1 MDLKQHHTSY
11 TLLQDTAHAKYFLFT
26 LLEYTEQT
34 TEFHSSL
41 SPYDFVAKRSKD
53 TYNHENLQLHKNL
66 SFDEEK
72 EEVKFT
78 VIFMVIIIKFHTK
91 FMVEEKRYRKGKLT
105 RMFSLQDNLPS
116 HYRVCIFNILFV
128 LFMFAIVM
136 IAELII
142 DIPSL

>member
-1 MDLKQHHTSY
+1 M
-11 TLLQDTAHAKYFLFT
+11 
-26 LLEYTEQT
+26 
-34 TEFHSSL
+34 
-41 SPYDFVAKRSKD
+41 AKRSKD

-105 RMFSLQDNLPS
+105 RMFSL
-116 HYRVCIFNILFV
+116 
-128 LFMFAIVM
+128 
-136 IAELII
+136 
-142 DIPSL
+142 